1 MESEKIRVGITH
13 GDTNGIGYEL
23 ILKAFADQALCDLCI
38 PILYGSVK
46 VANFHRKVLNLATEY
61 TVVNSAK
68 DAICG
73 RLNMVNCFENE
84 LKMEIGTPTEES
96 GRAAYLSLEKAVE
109 DYHEGNI
116 DVLVTC
122 PISKHNIYSEDFHF
136 IGHTDYLEHV
146 AGDGQE
152 ALMIL
157 MNSMMRVALV
167 TTHLPLKD
175 VSAAITKEKIERK
188 IDIFNTCLHTD
199 FMISIPRIAVLALN
213 PHSGDDGLLG
223 TEEQDVISPA
233 IQSMREKNVQCFGP
247 YSADGFFGAGL
258 YTHFDGILAMYHDQG
273 LAPFKAL
280 SMSDGVNFTAGLPI
294 VRTSPDHGTA
304 FDIAGKGEADENSF
318 RQAIYSAI
326 DIWKNRKHEEEIST
340 NPLKIVPPE
349 RDSHNY
355 IHHAPQQ
362 QIE

>member
-1 MESEKIRVGITH
+1 MEDEKIRVGITH
-13 GDTNGIGYEL
+13 GDINGIGYEL
-23 ILKAFADQALCDLCI
+23 ILKAFADQALCNLCI
-38 PILYGSVK
+38 PVLYGSIK

-68 DAICG
+68 DAVCG
-73 RLNMVNCFENE
+73 RLNMISCFENE
-84 LKMEIGTPTEES
+84 VKMEMGTPTEES
-96 GRAAYLSLEKAVE
+96 GRAAYLSLEKAIE
-109 DYHEGNI
+109 DYHHGDI

-122 PISKHNIYSEDFHF
+122 PISKHNIYSDDFHF

-146 AGDGQE
+146 AGEGQE

-175 VSAAITKEKIERK
+175 IPSAITQEKIERK
-188 IDIFNTCLHTD
+188 IDIFNRCLRTD
-199 FMISIPRIAVLALN
+199 FTISIPRIAVLSLN
-213 PHSGDDGLLG
+213 PHSGDNGLLG
-223 TEEQDVISPA
+223 SEEKEIIVPA
-233 IQSMREKNVQCFGP
+233 IQSMREKDVQCFGP

-304 FDIAGKGEADENSF
+304 FDIVGKGIADENSF

-326 DIWKNRKHEEEIST
+326 DIFQNRRRQEKASA
-340 NPLKIVPPE
+340 NPLKILPPE
-349 RDSHNY
+349 RDNHNY
-355 IHHAPQQ
+355 THRNSQ

>member
-146 AGDGQE
+146 ARDGQE

-223 TEEQDVISPA
+223 TEEQNVISPA

-355 IHHAPQQ
+355 THHAPQQ